1 MSMTK
6 KRIVV
11 LTTGGTIAS
20 KLSGSGRSESGA
32 LSGEQLL
39 KQVTLPEGVDVI
51 LEVTSILQKPSN
63 AITLADLAE
72 LYRHG
77 QEALNREDVDGLVI
91 THGTDTLEETAY
103 FLSLT
108 LPPGKPCVI
117 TGSQRAPHQL
127 GTDAFKNICDSIV
140 AAANAQLSQFGCVV
154 IFNESIFAARYARKV
169 NSFQLNG
176 FEAPGA
182 GPLGYI
188 DGSRIKLHYAA
199 APMAPSVKGW
209 DFPLSRVDL
218 LPAYLDASPALLK
231 ACVDSGAKAIV
242 IDGLGRG
249 HVPPSWVEPI
259 KELVNTGVPI
269 AIVSNCA
276 QGPVNTSYEFSGS
289 LADLSLAGVLT
300 LNDIS
305 ARKAR
310 LALSLLLSSTSS
322 EALGEA
328 MERIMA

>member
-1 MSMTK
+1 MTK

-20 KLSGSGRSESGA
+20 KPSESGRSESGA
-32 LSGEQLL
+32 LSGEHLL
-39 KQVTLPEGVDVI
+39 SQVTLPQGADI
-51 LEVTSILQKPSN
+51 TLEVVSILQKPSN
-63 AITLADLAE
+63 AITLSDLAE

-77 QEALNREDVDGLVI
+77 REALDREEVDGLVI

-108 LPPGKPCVI
+108 LPIDKPCVI

-127 GTDAFKNICDSIV
+127 GTDAFKNICDSVV
-140 AAANAQLSQFGCVV
+140 AAADDQLRQLGCVV
-154 IFNESIFAARYARKV
+154 VFNESIFAARYARKV

-176 FEAPGA
+176 FEAPGVR
-182 GPLGYI
+182 PMGYV
-188 DGSRIKLHYAA
+188 DGRRVKLYYTAA
-199 APMAPSVKGW
+199 AITSPMTGW
-209 DFPLSRVDL
+209 DFPLPRVDL

-231 ACVDSGAKAIV
+231 ACIESGAKAVV

-249 HVPPSWVEPI
+249 HVPPSWMAPI
-259 KELVNTGVPI
+259 KELINAGVPI

-289 LADLSLAGVLT
+289 LADLASAGVLM

-310 LALSLLLSSTSS
+310 LALALLLSNTPSA
-322 EALGEA
+322 ALGEA
-328 MERIMA
+328 MERIMS

>member
-1 MSMTK
+1 MSQK
-6 KRIVV
+6 HIVV

-20 KLSGSGRSESGA
+20 KPSDSGRSQSGA

-39 KQVTLPEGVDVI
+39 EQVALPRGIDVTL
-51 LEVTSILQKPSN
+51 EVLSILQKPSN
-63 AITLADLAE
+63 AVTLADLAE
-72 LYRHG
+72 LHRQG
-77 QEALNREDVDGLVI
+77 RKALARADVDGLVI

-108 LPPGKPCVI
+108 LPAEKPCVI

-127 GTDAFKNICDSIV
+127 GTDAFKNICDAIV
-140 AAANAQLSQFGCVV
+140 AAVSPQLSQLGCVV
-154 IFNESIFAARYARKV
+154 VFNESLFAARYARKV

-176 FEAPGA
+176 FDAPGVGA
-182 GPLGYI
+182 LGYI
-188 DGSRIKLHYAA
+188 DGERVKLYHTATTIR
-199 APMAPSVKGW
+199 PLIKGW
-209 DFPLSRVDL
+209 DAPLPRVDL

-231 ACVDSGAKAIV
+231 ACVESGANGIV

-249 HVPPSWVEPI
+249 HVPPGWMNEI
-259 KELVNTGVPI
+259 RALVSAGIPI
-269 AIVSNCA
+269 AVVSSCA

-289 LADLSLAGVLT
+289 LADLVSAGVIA

-310 LALSLLLSSTSS
+310 LVLTLLLSSTPRK
-322 EALGEA
+322 ALGDA
-328 MERIMA
+328 MERLMA

>member
-1 MSMTK
+1 MMK
-6 KRIVV
+6 KHIVV

-20 KLSGSGRSESGA
+20 KPSELGRSQSGA

-39 KQVTLPEGVDVI
+39 DQMALPQGVEVTLEVI
-51 LEVTSILQKPSN
+51 SLLQKPSN
-63 AITLADLAE
+63 AVTLADLAE
-72 LYRHG
+72 LHRHG
-77 QEALNREDVDGLVI
+77 REALTRSDVDGLVI

-108 LPPGKPCVI
+108 LPADKPCVI

-127 GTDAFKNICDSIV
+127 GTDAFKNIVDAIV
-140 AAANAQLSQFGCVV
+140 AAASPQLRQRGCVV
-154 IFNESIFAARYARKV
+154 VFNESLFAARYARKV
-169 NSFQLNG
+169 NSFQLHG
-176 FEAPGA
+176 FDAPGV

-188 DGSRIKLHYAA
+188 DGQRIKLYHAA
-199 APMAPSVKGW
+199 TVIAPPIAEW
-209 DFPLSRVDL
+209 DTPLPRVDL

-231 ACVDSGAKAIV
+231 ASIESGAKAVV

-249 HVPPSWVEPI
+249 HVPPNWMVTI
-259 KELVNTGVPI
+259 KALIGAGMPVV
-269 AIVSNCA
+269 IVSNCA

-289 LADLSLAGVLT
+289 LADLVSAGVIT

-310 LALSLLLSSTSS
+310 LALALLLSSTPR
-322 EALGEA
+322 EALGNA

>member
-1 MSMTK
+1 MSQK
-6 KRIVV
+6 HIVV

-20 KLSGSGRSESGA
+20 KPSDSGRSQSGA

-39 KQVTLPEGVDVI
+39 DRVALPQGVDVTV
-51 LEVTSILQKPSN
+51 EVMSILQKPSN
-63 AITLADLAE
+63 AVSLADLAE
-72 LYRHG
+72 LHRQG
-77 QEALNREDVDGLVI
+77 RIALARADVDGLVI

-108 LPPGKPCVI
+108 LPADKPCVI

-127 GTDAFKNICDSIV
+127 GTDAFKNICDAIV
-140 AAANAQLSQFGCVV
+140 AAASPQLSQLGCVV
-154 IFNESIFAARYARKV
+154 AFNESLFAARYARKV

-176 FEAPGA
+176 FEAHGA
-182 GPLGYI
+182 GSLGYI
-188 DGSRIKLHYAA
+188 DGQRVKLYYAEA
-199 APMAPSVKGW
+199 SIALPIEGW
-209 DFPLSRVDL
+209 DLPLPRVDL

-231 ACVDSGAKAIV
+231 ASVESGAKAVV

-249 HVPPSWVEPI
+249 HVPPSWMNVI
-259 KELVNTGVPI
+259 RELVSAGVPI
-269 AIVSNCA
+269 AVVSSCA

-289 LADLSLAGVLT
+289 LADLVSAGVIA

-310 LALSLLLSSTSS
+310 LVLALLLSSTPRD
-322 EALGEA
+322 ALGQA
-328 MERIMA
+328 MERLMA

>member
-1 MSMTK
+1 MTK
-6 KRIVV
+6 KRIIV

-20 KLSGSGRSESGA
+20 KPSNSGRSQSGA
-32 LSGEQLL
+32 LSGEHLL
-39 KQVTLPEGVDVI
+39 EQVALPQGVEVTL
-51 LEVTSILQKPSN
+51 EVSSILQKPSN
-63 AITLADLAE
+63 AVTLADLAE

-77 QEALNREDVDGLVI
+77 REALNREDVDGLVI

-108 LPPGKPCVI
+108 LPIDKPCVI

-127 GTDAFKNICDSIV
+127 GTDAFKNLSDAIV
-140 AAANAQLSQFGCVV
+140 AASSPQLGQLGCVV
-154 IFNESIFAARYARKV
+154 VFNESLFTARYVSKV

-176 FEAPGA
+176 FEAPGT
-182 GPLGYI
+182 GPVGYI
-188 DGSRIKLHYAA
+188 DGQRVKLYHAA
-199 APMAPSVKGW
+199 MPIALPIEGW
-209 DFPLSRVDL
+209 DFPLPRVDL

-231 ACVDSGAKAIV
+231 ACVESGAKAVV

-249 HVPPSWVEPI
+249 HVPPSWMTPI
-259 KELVNTGVPI
+259 RELINSGVPV
-269 AIVSNCA
+269 AIVSSCA

-289 LADLSLAGVLT
+289 LADLASAGVLT

-310 LALSLLLSSTSS
+310 LALALLLSSTQR
-322 EALGEA
+322 EALGDA

>member
-1 MSMTK
+1 MSK
-6 KRIVV
+6 KRIVI

-20 KLSGSGRSESGA
+20 KPCDSGRSQSGA

-39 KQVTLPEGVDVI
+39 DQVALPQGIDVS
-51 LEVTSILQKPSN
+51 LEVLSILQKPSN
-63 AITLADLAE
+63 AVTLNDLVE

-77 QEALNREDVDGLVI
+77 QEALDRENVDGLVI

-108 LPPGKPCVI
+108 LTADKPCVI

-127 GTDAFKNICDSIV
+127 GTDAFKNISDAIV
-140 AAANAQLSQFGCVV
+140 AASSPQLSQFGCVV
-154 IFNESIFAARYARKV
+154 AFNESLFAARHARKV
-169 NSFQLNG
+169 SSFQLNG
-176 FEAPGA
+176 FDAPGV

-188 DGSRIKLHYAA
+188 DGPRVKLYHAATAIA
-199 APMAPSVKGW
+199 APIEEW
-209 DFPLSRVDL
+209 DFPLPRVDL

-231 ACVDSGAKAIV
+231 AAVESGAKAVV

-249 HVPPSWVEPI
+249 HVPPSWMDEI
-259 KELVNTGVPI
+259 RASIGMGVPV
-269 AIVSNCA
+269 AITSSCA
-276 QGPVNTSYEFSGS
+276 HGPVNTSYEFNGS
-289 LADLSLAGVLT
+289 LADLAAAGVIT

-310 LALSLLLSSTSS
+310 LALALLMSSSPR
-322 EALGEA
+322 EALGDA
-328 MERIMA
+328 MERIMT

>member
-1 MSMTK
+1 MSK
-6 KRIVV
+6 KHIVV

-20 KLSGSGRSESGA
+20 KPSNSGRSQSGA

-39 KQVTLPEGVDVI
+39 EQVALPQGVEI
-51 LEVTSILQKPSN
+51 TLEVMSILQKPSN
-63 AITLADLAE
+63 AVTLADLAE
-72 LYRHG
+72 LHRQG
-77 QEALNREDVDGLVI
+77 RKALARADVDGLVI

-108 LPPGKPCVI
+108 LPADKPCII

-127 GTDAFKNICDSIV
+127 GTDAFKNICDAIV
-140 AAANAQLSQFGCVV
+140 AAASPQLSQLGCVV
-154 IFNESIFAARYARKV
+154 AFNESLFAARYARKV

-182 GPLGYI
+182 GSLGYI
-188 DGSRIKLHYAA
+188 DGQRVKLYYAEKVVA
-199 APMAPSVKGW
+199 APIKGW
-209 DFPLSRVDL
+209 DLPLPRVDL

-231 ACVDSGAKAIV
+231 ASVESGAKAVV

-249 HVPPSWVEPI
+249 HVPPSWMNEIREMVSA
-259 KELVNTGVPI
+259 GVPI
-269 AIVSNCA
+269 AVVSSCA

-289 LADLSLAGVLT
+289 LADLASAGVLT

-310 LALSLLLSSTSS
+310 LALALLLSSTPR
-322 EALGEA
+322 EALGDA
-328 MERIMA
+328 MERLMA

>member
-1 MSMTK
+1 MTK

-20 KLSGSGRSESGA
+20 KPSDSGRSQSGA

-39 KQVTLPEGVDVI
+39 DQVALPHGVDVT
-51 LEVTSILQKPSN
+51 LEVISILQKPSN
-63 AITLADLAE
+63 AVTLADLSE

-77 QEALNREDVDGLVI
+77 RAALERQDVDGLVI

-108 LPPGKPCVI
+108 LPADKPCVI

-127 GTDAFKNICDSIV
+127 GTDAFKNISDAIV
-140 AAANAQLSQFGCVV
+140 AAASPQLSQLGCVV
-154 IFNESIFAARYARKV
+154 VFNESMFAARYARKV
-169 NSFQLNG
+169 SSFQLNG
-176 FEAPGA
+176 FDAPGA

-188 DGSRIKLHYAA
+188 DGQRVKLYHAA
-199 APMAPSVKGW
+199 SSLASPIAGW
-209 DFPLSRVDL
+209 DVPLPRVDL

-231 ACVDSGAKAIV
+231 ACVESGAKAVV

-249 HVPPSWVEPI
+249 HVPPSWMTAIE
-259 KELVNTGVPI
+259 ELIGAGVPVV
-269 AIVSNCA
+269 IVSSCA
-276 QGPVNTSYEFSGS
+276 QGPVNSSYEFSGS
-289 LADLSLAGVLT
+289 LAELASAGVIT

-310 LALSLLLSSTSS
+310 LALALLLSSTPR
-322 EALGEA
+322 EALGDA
-328 MERIMA
+328 MERIMT